1 MNKPNDELNKVTE
14 NEEVTEVKE
23 ETEVNEEPEVTAEVE
38 EVTETEEKKP
48 KKKKRI
54 LLKIILWILAFLL
67 ACIIALGVTVFI
79 MIKSG
84 EKQMTNYE
92 DVVVEVPD
100 IAETLDDGKIVKY
113 NGKKYILNENVVSIL
128 GMGVDRSEFTEED
141 VEIYGKNGQAD
152 TIFLVTLDTVTGEIK
167 IIALSRDTMTEIDMY
182 SESGNYAGIHRRQL
196 CLAYSYGDGRESSCE
211 NMVKAVERMIYGIPI
226 NSYFAIDIDA
236 IASINDAVG
245 GVTVKSIGEFKFS
258 SGKYVANNQTVTLH
272 GEEAMSY
279 VRSRSEKDLDA
290 NRQRMKRQVQYVQAF
305 ADKTLSMTKSDI
317 STPIKLFNAIKE
329 DGDLVSNLNSAKISY
344 LTECIVKHGS
354 VNIDFIN
361 VDGEI
366 KLGENKYAEFYPDET
381 KFFEIILDV
390 FYTELEN
397 EPTEATGVVTT
408 EKIA

>member
-1 MNKPNDELNKVTE
+1 MNKPNDELN
-14 NEEVTEVKE
+14 EVTEVKE
-23 ETEVNEEPEVTAEVE
+23 ETEVIAEI
-38 EVTETEEKKP
+38 TEEKP
-48 KKKKRI
+48 KKKKKG
-54 LLKIILWILAFLL
+54 LKIFLWILAILL
-67 ACIIALGVTVFI
+67 ALIISLCVTVVI

-84 EKQMTNYE
+84 EKQMTNYY

-113 NGKKYILNENVVSIL
+113 NGKKYILNENVVSVL
-128 GMGVDRSEFTEED
+128 GMGVDRSEFAKED
-141 VEIYGKNGQAD
+141 IETYGTNGQAD
-152 TIFLVTLDTVTGEIK
+152 TIFLATLDTVTGEIK
-167 IIALSRDTMTEIDMY
+167 IISLSRDTMTEIDMY

-211 NMVKAVERMIYGIPI
+211 NVVKAVERMIYGLPI
-226 NSYFAIDIDA
+226 NSYFAIDLDA

-245 GVTVKSIGEFKFS
+245 GVTVKSIGDMKLP
-258 SGKYVANNQTVTLH
+258 SGMKITNGQKITLK
-272 GEEAMSY
+272 GNDATGY
-279 VRSRSEKDLDA
+279 VRNRSIVDLDA
-290 NRQRMKRQVQYVQAF
+290 NALRMKRQVQYVQAF

-317 STPIKLFNAIKE
+317 STPIKLFDAIKK

-344 LTECIVKHGS
+344 LTECVLKHGS

-381 KFFEIILDV
+381 QFFEIILDV
-390 FYTELEN
+390 FYIELED
-397 EPTEATGVVTT
+397 EPTEATDVVTT

>member
-1 MNKPNDELNKVTE
+1 MNKPNDELN
-14 NEEVTEVKE
+14 EVTEVKE
-23 ETEVNEEPEVTAEVE
+23 ETEVIAEI
-38 EVTETEEKKP
+38 TEEKP
-48 KKKKRI
+48 KKKKKG
-54 LLKIILWILAFLL
+54 LKIFLWILAILL
-67 ACIIALGVTVFI
+67 ALIISLCVTVVI

-84 EKQMTNYE
+84 EKQMTNYD

-128 GMGVDRSEFTEED
+128 GMGVDRSEFAKED
-141 VEIYGKNGQAD
+141 IETYGTNGQAD
-152 TIFLVTLDTVTGEIK
+152 TIFLATLDTVTGEIK
-167 IIALSRDTMTEIDMY
+167 IISLSRDTMTEIDMY

-211 NMVKAVERMIYGIPI
+211 NVVKAVERMIYGLPI
-226 NSYFAIDIDA
+226 NSYFAIDLDA

-245 GVTVKSIGEFKFS
+245 GVTVKSIGDMKLP
-258 SGKYVANNQTVTLH
+258 SGMKITNGQKITLK
-272 GEEAMSY
+272 GNDATGY
-279 VRSRSEKDLDA
+279 VRNRSIVDLDA
-290 NRQRMKRQVQYVQAF
+290 NALRMKRQVQYVQAF

-317 STPIKLFNAIKE
+317 STPIKLFDAIKK

-344 LTECIVKHGS
+344 LTECVLKHGS

-381 KFFEIILDV
+381 QFFEIILDV
-390 FYTELEN
+390 FYTELED
-397 EPTEATGVVTT
+397 EPIETTDIVTT
-408 EKIA
+408 EEIA

>member
-1 MNKPNDELNKVTE
+1 MNKPNDELN
-14 NEEVTEVKE
+14 EVTEVKE
-23 ETEVNEEPEVTAEVE
+23 ETEVIAEI
-38 EVTETEEKKP
+38 TEEKP
-48 KKKKRI
+48 KKKKKG
-54 LLKIILWILAFLL
+54 LKIFLWILAILL
-67 ACIIALGVTVFI
+67 ALIISLCVTVVI

-84 EKQMTNYE
+84 EKQMTDYD

-113 NGKKYILNENVVSIL
+113 NGKKYILNENVVSVL
-128 GMGVDRSEFTEED
+128 GMGVDRSEFAKED
-141 VEIYGKNGQAD
+141 IETYGTNGQAD
-152 TIFLVTLDTVTGEIK
+152 TIFLATLDTVTGEIK
-167 IIALSRDTMTEIDMY
+167 IISLSRDTMTEIDMY

-211 NMVKAVERMIYGIPI
+211 NVVKAVERMIYGLPI
-226 NSYFAIDIDA
+226 NSYFAIDLDA

-245 GVTVKSIGEFKFS
+245 GVTVKSIGDMKLP
-258 SGKYVANNQTVTLH
+258 SGKQITNGQKITLK
-272 GEEAMSY
+272 GNDATGY
-279 VRSRSEKDLDA
+279 VRNRSIVDLDA
-290 NRQRMKRQVQYVQAF
+290 NALRMKRQVQYVQAF

-317 STPIKLFNAIKE
+317 STPIKLFDAIKK

-381 KFFEIILDV
+381 QFFEIILDV
-390 FYTELEN
+390 FYIELED
-397 EPTEATGVVTT
+397 EPTEATDVVTT

>member
-1 MNKPNDELNKVTE
+1 MNKPNDELN
-14 NEEVTEVKE
+14 EVTEVKE
-23 ETEVNEEPEVTAEVE
+23 ETEVIAEI
-38 EVTETEEKKP
+38 TEEKP
-48 KKKKRI
+48 KKKKKG
-54 LLKIILWILAFLL
+54 LKIFLWILAILL
-67 ACIIALGVTVFI
+67 ALIISLCVTVVI

-84 EKQMTNYE
+84 EKQMTNYD

-128 GMGVDRSEFTEED
+128 GMGVDRSEFAKED
-141 VEIYGKNGQAD
+141 IETYGTNGQAD
-152 TIFLVTLDTVTGEIK
+152 TIFLATLDTVTGEIK
-167 IIALSRDTMTEIDMY
+167 IISLSRDTMTEIDMY

-211 NMVKAVERMIYGIPI
+211 NVVKAVERMIYGLPI
-226 NSYFAIDIDA
+226 NSYFAIDLDA

-245 GVTVKSIGEFKFS
+245 GVTVKSIGDMKLP
-258 SGKYVANNQTVTLH
+258 SGMKITNGQKITLK
-272 GEEAMSY
+272 GNDATGY
-279 VRSRSEKDLDA
+279 VRNRSIVDLDA
-290 NRQRMKRQVQYVQAF
+290 NALRMKRQVQYVQAF

-317 STPIKLFNAIKE
+317 STPIKLFDAIKK

-344 LTECIVKHGS
+344 LTECVLKHGS

-381 KFFEIILDV
+381 QFFEIILDV
-390 FYTELEN
+390 FYTELEDIQ
-397 EPTEATGVVTT
+397 EETTDIVTT
-408 EKIA
+408 EEIA

>member
-1 MNKPNDELNKVTE
+1 MEENNQEQINVNQNLNEQPRFTPLGQ
-14 NEEVTEVKE
+14 
-23 ETEVNEEPEVTAEVE
+23 VNEP
-38 EVTETEEKKP
+38 KP

-84 EKQMTNYE
+84 EKQMTDYK
-92 DVVVEVPD
+92 DVVVEAPE
-100 IAETLDDGKIVKY
+100 IAETLDDGKILKY
-113 NGKKYILNENVVSIL
+113 NGKRYVLNENVIAVL
-128 GMGVDRSEFTEED
+128 GLGVDRSEFTKED

-245 GVTVKSIGEFKFS
+245 GVTVKSIGEFKFN
-258 SGKYVANNQTVTLH
+258 SGKYVANNQTVTLR
-272 GEEAMSY
+272 GEEAMGY

-290 NRQRMKRQVQYVQAF
+290 NRQRMKRQVQYVRAF

-317 STPIKLFNAIKE
+317 STPIKLFDAIKE

-381 KFFEIILDV
+381 KFFEIILDT
-390 FYTELEN
+390 FYTELED
-397 EPTEATGVVTT
+397 EPTEATDVVTT

>member
-1 MNKPNDELNKVTE
+1 MNKPNDELN
-14 NEEVTEVKE
+14 EVTEVKE
-23 ETEVNEEPEVTAEVE
+23 ETEVIAEI
-38 EVTETEEKKP
+38 TEEKP
-48 KKKKRI
+48 KKKKKG
-54 LLKIILWILAFLL
+54 LKIFLWILAILL
-67 ACIIALGVTVFI
+67 ALIIALCVTVVI

-84 EKQMTNYE
+84 EKQMTNYY

-113 NGKKYILNENVVSIL
+113 NGKKYILNENVVSVL
-128 GMGVDRSEFTEED
+128 GMGVDRSEFAKED
-141 VEIYGKNGQAD
+141 IETYGTNGQAD
-152 TIFLVTLDTVTGEIK
+152 TIFLATLDTVTGEIK
-167 IIALSRDTMTEIDMY
+167 IISLSRDTMTEIDMY

-211 NMVKAVERMIYGIPI
+211 NVVKAVERMIYGLPI
-226 NSYFAIDIDA
+226 NSYFAIDLDA

-245 GVTVKSIGEFKFS
+245 GVTVKSIGDMKLP
-258 SGKYVANNQTVTLH
+258 SGMKITNGQKITLK
-272 GEEAMSY
+272 GNDATGY
-279 VRSRSEKDLDA
+279 VRNRSIVDLDA
-290 NRQRMKRQVQYVQAF
+290 NALRMKRQVQYVQAF

-317 STPIKLFNAIKE
+317 STPIKLFDAIKK

-344 LTECIVKHGS
+344 LTECVLKHGS

-381 KFFEIILDV
+381 QFFEIILDV
-390 FYTELEN
+390 FYIELED
-397 EPTEATGVVTT
+397 EPTEATDVVTT